1 MEHIYKTTFRLY
13 SAYIQEDANLCRKKP
28 NIGVEFINL
37 MTKLCTKCTEKIIM
51 NRNHLKD
58 VHNIELPDPLDLFKG
73 LQRDSQSKKRTRL
86 ERMWYMQGKI
96 RKYTEILHAF
106 MGDA

>member
-1 MEHIYKTTFRLY
+1 
-13 SAYIQEDANLCRKKP
+13 
-28 NIGVEFINL
+28 
-37 MTKLCTKCTEKIIM
+37 MTKLCSKCPEKIIM
-51 NRNHLKD
+51 NQKHLKE

-73 LQRDSQSKKRTRL
+73 LQRDSQSKKKTWL

-106 MGDA
+106 MGDAKKDPKA